1 MIEIYESENQNNEKE
16 VIVEV
21 LTKEPLHNIQ
31 FKMIDYYGIK
41 ITGSDKT
48 QRMYVEWEIGD
59 KELRKCLGL
68 LRKEDIVLKEDIKN
82 VHTRISGSRSDIIEN
97 LQHRK
102 NNPCPYDDLFPIKP
116 IQYKHIPNQRP
127 IPPQTY
133 SYDSPSL
140 SEFKFLK
147 FPSLLFHSNDLKPF
161 WIEVS
166 LDKQGEAKIFLCFP
180 VINSDK
186 IQEIDKH
193 VQVILNNSTKYA
205 ILEFCFVMGRLDNE
219 WRENML
225 QTLNDFLNY

>member
-16 VIVEV
+16 VIIKIP
-21 LTKEPLHNIQ
+21 TKKLLRNIQ
-31 FKMIDYYGIK
+31 FKMIDYYGIE

-59 KELRKCLGL
+59 EELRKCLGL
-68 LRKEDIVLKEDIKN
+68 LRKEDIVLKEDIEN

-102 NNPCPYDDLFPIKP
+102 HNPCPYDDLFPTESAK
-116 IQYKHIPNQRP
+116 YKHIPIISEA
-127 IPPQTY
+127 IPYPY
-133 SYDSPSL
+133 NFPSL
-140 SEFKFLK
+140 SEIEFFK
-147 FPSLLFHSNDLKPF
+147 FPSLLFHSNNLKPF

-166 LDKQGEAKIFLCFP
+166 LEKRGEAKIFLCFP
-180 VINSDK
+180 IANSDK
-186 IQEIDKH
+186 IQETDEHIK
-193 VQVILNNSTKYA
+193 VILNNSTKHA